1 LKVLRIG
8 TRGSPLALWQAQAV
22 TNEIIKLGGPPCKS
36 VIIKTTGDREKNISL
51 SEIGGKNLFVK
62 EIEEA
67 LLSETIDL
75 AVHSAKDLPTEL
87 PTGLII
93 SSTLQRGDPTDA
105 LVMAKGKSMPS
116 VDSISDQIFKL
127 GSKIRIGTDSVR
139 RIAQLKPVWPN
150 ATFLS
155 VRGNIDTRIQKLDRG
170 EYDILVLASAGL
182 IRLGLTDRIS
192 SVLPIELCVP
202 APCQGI
208 VAIETRKDDSKTNSV
223 VEKIC
228 DHDSMASLKA
238 ERATLKALGGDCRV
252 PIGALSLLS
261 KTKLKLAAVVA
272 SLDGSRILRQE
283 LCGSVEKAE
292 ELGLTLASNLIRN
305 GASEILTQNLS

>member
-1 LKVLRIG
+1 MKVLRIG